1 MSEPYRARLILVTD
15 DSTRAGAIAD
25 RIDPDCELR
34 MLSPGAALPADPR
47 PDLALFAVRS
57 DGAGDFERLR
67 CWTDDHPELDAI
79 ALVEDDDVAAGVR
92 ALAAGAVVWLPL
104 SLSGEELVEK
114 LRIAAE
120 RARARQRTV
129 MELRRA
135 RRMLEDAPIG
145 VIELRDGRISYV
157 NEHLL
162 RNLGYERSEII
173 GERPEDLD
181 PVLLKERSRLLRE
194 IEQRSRGVVQAEP
207 AVYNFETRSGGTY
220 VAEVQ
225 SRIVETP
232 DGPILEGL
240 VRDITLEARLTQLQ
254 RVVIELGEVILGESD
269 IDRILQLVLDTITE
283 HSGFR
288 RAVLSLYDLSIP
300 VPFEGEVHTTLTSG
314 LTPEEAEALLA
325 QPPIPIAERRLVF
338 SDRYRLGPAYYIPH
352 DDTPWAAERGISGKV
367 SVDGW
372 HVDDFLFIPLRGAA
386 GIIGSISVD
395 DPVDRSAPTIASIEP
410 VAALSN
416 IAALAVERVF
426 KMRQLR
432 KHKEQLHGLSAFGG
446 ELRQANDVRT
456 LCEMAVSR
464 AAEDMNYDLFLVY
477 VADGMRLV
485 LEAVTF
491 RDVFPPRGIPQKG
504 TRMHVEGPG
513 ITRWA
518 FRNAQSVVI
527 PDAVEDQRVD
537 GPRAAT
543 RSLMVVPIIGK
554 KGPVGVIDVASERVA
569 AFDEED
575 LEVVSTLATQIAT
588 AISALR
594 QRDSLAR
601 IYSFGQRLAT
611 ASTRIQVV
619 TSTLDFLVEQF
630 DFELS
635 SILLADEDGSLVI
648 AGLRGPY
655 HQGQFEI
662 GTRLPSSEGII
673 GWAATNRRPLLVGDV
688 KTDARYVE
696 AIPGT
701 RSELAVPVLFSGNI
715 LGIINVES
723 QQAGFFDD
731 EDRQLLEVVAN
742 HLAIALSNLAS
753 QDTLREQAI
762 RDPLTGLFN
771 RHYFNSIIAS
781 ELSRA
786 DRYDRPLALMMI
798 DIDGFRAVN
807 NAFGHLRG
815 DDVLCEIARM
825 LEDSVRAADRVIR
838 YGGDEFLVL
847 MPETNGRGD
856 AQLVA
861 ERLRAEIKGIPEQVG
876 IEGHT
881 IDLSIGLYTRQARDE
896 YSLEEILE
904 EVDRRMYADKR
915 AKRGDGDSD

>member
-1 MSEPYRARLILVTD
+1 MSEPYHARLVLVAED
-15 DSTRAGAIAD
+15 PTRADAIAD
-25 RIDPDCELR
+25 RLEPSCELR
-34 MLSPGAALPADPR
+34 TLSPDAPLPADPY
-47 PDLALFAVRS
+47 PDLALFVVCPDT
-57 DGAGDFERLR
+57 DGDIERLR
-67 CWTDDHPELDAI
+67 SWTDDHPDLEAI
-79 ALVEDDDVAAGVR
+79 ALVETDDVATAVHT
-92 ALAAGAVVWLPL
+92 LAAGAALWLPL
-104 SLSGEELVEK
+104 SLSGEVLVEK

-120 RARARQRTV
+120 RARARRRAV
-129 MELRRA
+129 EELRRS
-135 RRMLEDAPIG
+135 RRMLEDAPFG
-145 VIELRDGRISYV
+145 VIELRDGRISYI
-157 NEHLL
+157 NDHLL
-162 RNLGYERSEII
+162 HNLGYERSEVV

-181 PVLLKERSRLLRE
+181 PVLPQERPRLLQG
-194 IEQRSRGVVQAEP
+194 IEQRFLGVEQSEP
-207 AVYNFETRSGGTY
+207 AVYHFETRSGGTY
-220 VAEVQ
+220 VAEIR

-240 VRDITLEARLTQLQ
+240 VRDITLETRLTQLQ

-269 IDRILQLVLDTITE
+269 IDRILQLVLDTITK

-288 RAVLSLYDLSIP
+288 RAVLSLYDLSTP

-325 QPPIPIAERRLVF
+325 QPPIPLAERRLVF

-372 HVDDFLFIPLRGAA
+372 HVDDFLFIPLRGTA

-395 DPVDRSAPTIASIEP
+395 DPADRSAPTIASIEP
-410 VAALSN
+410 VAALAN

-426 KMRQLR
+426 KMRQLQ

-446 ELRQANDVRT
+446 ELGQANDVRT

-464 AAEDMNYDLFLVY
+464 AAEDMNYDLFLIY

-491 RDVFPPRGIPQKG
+491 RDVFPPGGVPQKG
-504 TRMHVEGPG
+504 TRIHVDGPG

-527 PDAVEDQRVD
+527 PDALEDQRVD

-543 RSLMVVPIIGK
+543 RSLMVVPIIGR

-569 AFDEED
+569 AFDKQD

-594 QRDSLAR
+594 RRDSLAR

-611 ASTRIQVV
+611 ASTRVQVV

-635 SILLADEDGSLVI
+635 SILLADEDGTLVI

-662 GTRLPSSEGII
+662 GARLTSDEGLI
-673 GWAATNRRPLLVGDV
+673 GWAAENRRPLLVADV

-696 AIPGT
+696 AFPGT
-701 RSELAVPVLFSGNI
+701 QSELAVPILFSGNV

-723 QQAGFFDD
+723 QQVGFFDD

-781 ELSRA
+781 EFSRA
-786 DRYDRPLALMMI
+786 DRYERPLSLMMI

-825 LEDSVRAADRVIR
+825 LGNSVRAADRVIR

-856 AQLVA
+856 AQIVA
-861 ERLRAEIKGIPEQVG
+861 ERLRSEIKRIPKQVG
-876 IEGHT
+876 IEEHT

-896 YSLEEILE
+896 CSLEEILE

-915 AKRGDGDSD
+915 AKRGDSDSN